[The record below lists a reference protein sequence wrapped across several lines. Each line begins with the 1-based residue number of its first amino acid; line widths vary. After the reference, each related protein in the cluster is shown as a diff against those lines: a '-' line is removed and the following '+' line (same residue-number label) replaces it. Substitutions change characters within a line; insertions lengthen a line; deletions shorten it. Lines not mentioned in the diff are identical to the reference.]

1 MERPAKGEEVTLA
14 RSAGFALAQ
23 LLGVA
28 SLVSVMLTLT
38 SGNPLRNLPAAAA
51 LVLALRVLARV
62 RLDARWDADTRRL
75 SVSLTRRDAPGEPSA
90 DVSGAVDAFPPAS
103 APARATRISSD
114 ADARPPRPP
123 APALPRDEP
132 AGVRAD
138 DDPAP
143 SLAFPSPRRP
153 TEREVE
159 LRRLLR
165 RVEDDDADAR
175 ASADA
180 SSSSSPPADA
190 AVPGGVLGA
199 WSRLREHILDEFIAK
214 LWYRSLTDDEAFLD
228 GVRAT
233 LDAAFAEL
241 ARRARAADLDALIL
255 RVVPAILT
263 SQLEAFRAAR
273 DECGGV
279 DAYVRLTPAEAD
291 LAIADALRALGALH
305 PGVDYAGLEGP
316 GTDASA
322 AAAARVGVRDV
333 VDRDANPALAARD
346 PALAAL
352 ANRCDVAAA
361 ALLADAPG
369 GAAKNPVIA
378 PLVRELLAACA
389 LRPLLGFFSPSWAH
403 RGLAFALALETD
415 EDTTPATATAGAPGD
430 FGDGRDPP
438 EGRGAG
444 GSGAGARGSGDGE
457 RRGRRHRRRASTGGA
472 DVDGGPSREGDATDA
487 GSGARGGPGATT
499 REAGEGGSGP
509 RRRRNGGS
517 DAVLAREDPGGERR
531 EATPGEEEADD
542 ERGISRGG
550 LSRGEDGGAD
560 AAAGSSSVPAS
571 PSSPRVSPRVVS
583 ARVVEVHIAGKG
595 AGAYAVYTVRV
606 RVSGEDAERAVPRRF
621 RNFERLHRRL
631 VEAREAATSATSPDP
646 ENASRGDPPLPP
658 LPRKRYLMHSL
669 DGSFVEARRAL
680 LDRYLVAIVER
691 PRLAASR
698 DVREFLDVERD
709 PEGRDRYS
717 PDPGGALFGVK
728 DAGSLGGALVFGESR
743 AKDDAS
749 SRTERKDGDG
759 SRARSSSSRP
769 GSGSRWDL
777 GEDGGVAPG
786 GKMASSNGAPVGG
799 KMTSSW
805 SPGEWR
811 ERGDEKERRDG
822 AASTR
827 PPPFRPSSFGSHGRS
842 SSFGGLSLGDLG
854 GDDMLDDASSAKE
867 KESSPNDSTSDRPAT
882 SSADLLSGPLL
893 GLFESVFRLR
903 AKGLVR
909 RTIVAI
915 ARQFTEFLFGSAV
928 EDFVTSRLRALRSP
942 ATVAACID
950 RLDAAL
956 WPNGT
961 WYRREESDDATRAA
975 EARLASARRDER
987 NVLRVRDAVLAG
999 GGRGPLPGLLG
1010 SRTYVRAALDV
1021 LGAARSELVCRQT
1034 GLVALEA
1041 ALDALFPE
1049 TTTRRLPPGTTGA
1062 GGGQGGDER
1071 GGEGDERGLRASSSG
1086 EE

>member
-103 APARATRISSD
+103 APARATRISAD

-305 PGVDYAGLEGP
+305 PGVDYAGLGGGP

-333 VDRDANPALAARD
+333 VDRDANPSLAARD

-415 EDTTPATATAGAPGD
+415 EDTTATATAGAPGD
-430 FGDGRDPP
+430 FGDGRDLP

-444 GSGAGARGSGDGE
+444 GSGAGARGSSDGE
-457 RRGRRHRRRASTGGA
+457 RRGRRRRRRASTGGA
-472 DVDGGPSREGDATDA
+472 DVYGGPSGEGDATDA

-499 REAGEGGSGP
+499 REAGDGGSGP
-509 RRRRNGGS
+509 RRRRGGVS
-517 DAVLAREDPGGERR
+517 DADLAREDPGGERR
-531 EATPGEEEADD
+531 EAKPGEEEAEDD
-542 ERGISRGG
+542 CGISRGG

-571 PSSPRVSPRVVS
+571 PSSPRLSPRVVS

-646 ENASRGDPPLPP
+646 ENAPRGDPPLPP

-759 SRARSSSSRP
+759 TFARSAAASRP
-769 GSGSRWDL
+769 GSGSWDL
-777 GEDGGVAPG
+777 DENGGVAP
-786 GKMASSNGAPVGG
+786 PGG

-811 ERGDEKERRDG
+811 ERRLGDGSLGDEKERRDD

-827 PPPFRPSSFGSHGRS
+827 PPPIRPSSIGSHGRS

-854 GDDMLDDASSAKE
+854 GDDTLDDDASSSAKE
-867 KESSPNDSTSDRPAT
+867 KESSPNEKDSASDRPAT

-1049 TTTRRLPPGTTGA
+1049 TTTRRLAPGTTGT
-1062 GGGQGGDER
+1062 GGGEGGDER

>member
-1 MERPAKGEEVTLA
+1 MGSDGGGGTVGGRP
-14 RSAGFALAQ
+14 R
-23 LLGVA
+23 
-28 SLVSVMLTLT
+28 
-38 SGNPLRNLPAAAA
+38 
-51 LVLALRVLARV
+51 
-62 RLDARWDADTRRL
+62 
-75 SVSLTRRDAPGEPSA
+75 
-90 DVSGAVDAFPPAS
+90 
-103 APARATRISSD
+103 
-114 ADARPPRPP
+114 
-123 APALPRDEP
+123 
-132 AGVRAD
+132 
-138 DDPAP
+138 
-143 SLAFPSPRRP
+143 
-153 TEREVE
+153 
-159 LRRLLR
+159 
-165 RVEDDDADAR
+165 
-175 ASADA
+175 
-180 SSSSSPPADA
+180 
-190 AVPGGVLGA
+190 
-199 WSRLREHILDEFIAK
+199 
-214 LWYRSLTDDEAFLD
+214 
-228 GVRAT
+228 
-233 LDAAFAEL
+233 
-241 ARRARAADLDALIL
+241 
-255 RVVPAILT
+255 
-263 SQLEAFRAAR
+263 
-273 DECGGV
+273 
-279 DAYVRLTPAEAD
+279 
-291 LAIADALRALGALH
+291 
-305 PGVDYAGLEGP
+305 
-316 GTDASA
+316 
-322 AAAARVGVRDV
+322 
-333 VDRDANPALAARD
+333 
-346 PALAAL
+346 
-352 ANRCDVAAA
+352 
-361 ALLADAPG
+361 
-369 GAAKNPVIA
+369 
-378 PLVRELLAACA
+378 
-389 LRPLLGFFSPSWAH
+389 
-403 RGLAFALALETD
+403 
-415 EDTTPATATAGAPGD
+415 
-430 FGDGRDPP
+430 
-438 EGRGAG
+438 
-444 GSGAGARGSGDGE
+444 
-457 RRGRRHRRRASTGGA
+457 GA
-472 DVDGGPSREGDATDA
+472 DVD
-487 GSGARGGPGATT
+487 RGGPRGRATRRT
-499 REAGEGGSGP
+499 RIGGEGGPGGDARSRRGGSGP
-509 RRRRNGGS
+509 RRRGGS
-517 DAVLAREDPGGERR
+517 DAELAREDPGGERR
-531 EATPGEEEADD
+531 EPKPGEEETDD
-542 ERGISRGG
+542 DCGISRGG

-680 LDRYLVAIVER
+680 LDRYLVAVVER

-759 SRARSSSSRP
+759 TFARSAAASRP
-769 GSGSRWDL
+769 GSGSWDL
-777 GEDGGVAPG
+777 GENGGVAPPG
-786 GKMASSNGAPVGG
+786 GKTASSNGAPPGG

-811 ERGDEKERRDG
+811 ERRLGDGSLGDEKERRDG

-827 PPPFRPSSFGSHGRS
+827 PPPIRPSSIGSHGRS

-854 GDDMLDDASSAKE
+854 GDDVLDDDASSSAKE
-867 KESSPNDSTSDRPAT
+867 KESSPNEKDSASDRPAT

-1049 TTTRRLPPGTTGA
+1049 TTTRRLPPGTTGT
-1062 GGGQGGDER
+1062 GGGEGGDER

-1086 EE
+1086 ED

>member
-1 MERPAKGEEVTLA
+1 M
-14 RSAGFALAQ
+14 
-23 LLGVA
+23 
-28 SLVSVMLTLT
+28 
-38 SGNPLRNLPAAAA
+38 
-51 LVLALRVLARV
+51 
-62 RLDARWDADTRRL
+62 
-75 SVSLTRRDAPGEPSA
+75 
-90 DVSGAVDAFPPAS
+90 
-103 APARATRISSD
+103 
-114 ADARPPRPP
+114 
-123 APALPRDEP
+123 
-132 AGVRAD
+132 
-138 DDPAP
+138 
-143 SLAFPSPRRP
+143 
-153 TEREVE
+153 
-159 LRRLLR
+159 
-165 RVEDDDADAR
+165 
-175 ASADA
+175 
-180 SSSSSPPADA
+180 
-190 AVPGGVLGA
+190 
-199 WSRLREHILDEFIAK
+199 
-214 LWYRSLTDDEAFLD
+214 
-228 GVRAT
+228 
-233 LDAAFAEL
+233 
-241 ARRARAADLDALIL
+241 
-255 RVVPAILT
+255 
-263 SQLEAFRAAR
+263 
-273 DECGGV
+273 

-305 PGVDYAGLEGP
+305 PGVDYAGLEGGP
-316 GTDASA
+316 GMTDASS
-322 AAAARVGVRDV
+322 AAARVGVRDV
-333 VDRDANPALAARD
+333 VDRDANPSLAARD

-415 EDTTPATATAGAPGD
+415 EDTTATATAGAGGD

-444 GSGAGARGSGDGE
+444 GSGAGARGSSDGE
-457 RRGRRHRRRASTGGA
+457 RRGRHRRRASTGGA

-487 GSGARGGPGATT
+487 GSGARGAPGATT

-531 EATPGEEEADD
+531 EPKPGEEETDD
-542 ERGISRGG
+542 DCGISRGG
-550 LSRGEDGGAD
+550 ISREEDGGAD

-571 PSSPRVSPRVVS
+571 PSSPRLSPRVVS

-646 ENASRGDPPLPP
+646 ENAPRGDPPLPP

-759 SRARSSSSRP
+759 TFARSAAASRP
-769 GSGSRWDL
+769 GSGSWDL
-777 GEDGGVAPG
+777 GENGGVAP
-786 GKMASSNGAPVGG
+786 PGG

-811 ERGDEKERRDG
+811 ERRVGDGSLDDEKERRDG

-827 PPPFRPSSFGSHGRS
+827 PPPIRPSSIGSHGRS

-854 GDDMLDDASSAKE
+854 GDDVLDDDASSSAKE
-867 KESSPNDSTSDRPAT
+867 KESSPNEKDSASDRPAT

-961 WYRREESDDATRAA
+961 WYRREESDDATRARGGA
-975 EARLASARRDER
+975 ARVGAARRAQRPPRARRGARRGRARAPPGAAREPDLRQGGARRPRRRALGARVQTDGPRRARGGARRALPGDDDEAASP
-987 NVLRVRDAVLAG
+987 RDDGDGGRRG
-999 GGRGPLPGLLG
+999 GGRAGRGG
-1010 SRTYVRAALDV
+1010 RRARAS
-1021 LGAARSELVCRQT
+1021 SEFV
-1034 GLVALEA
+1034 
-1041 ALDALFPE
+1041 
-1049 TTTRRLPPGTTGA
+1049 
-1062 GGGQGGDER
+1062 GGGLTTNGG
-1071 GGEGDERGLRASSSG
+1071 GGEGRDEGRPADDRSRVSKRRSA
-1086 EE
+1086 ERTPARIRY